1 MSFLVVDATL
11 DRDGAQGTTLNAFGF
26 PMDASDAYVRPQS
39 KEFHGGRA
47 YMAANGAANGSGGAK
62 PVFSNS
68 YKTLVLGLLVTA
80 YTFNFIDRTI
90 ISTIGQ
96 AIKDDLKISDTQLGL
111 LGGLYFALLYTLLGI
126 PIARLAERFS
136 RVNIISGAIV
146 IWSAFTALCG
156 TAANFAT
163 LAAYRFGVGFGEAG
177 LSPPAH
183 SLISDYFEPK
193 KRATALSIYSF
204 GIPLGSMFGAIAG
217 GWLALNF
224 SWRVAFM
231 IVGLPGILIAI
242 AIKVFVKEPPRGHSD
257 AEEHPVSPED
267 LAPTPPPFSLVNEF
281 KELGAVA
288 KTLFM
293 KWPVANMVLG
303 VTIASFGSYGSGQFV
318 PPYFTRT
325 FGLNY
330 AEVGLITGLV
340 GGFSSGIG
348 TILGGLITDKMS
360 KRSERWYALTPAIGL
375 AIATP
380 IYVAAY
386 LQPSWQTAAMILLV
400 PGIFHYTYLGPTFGV
415 VQNMVETR
423 RRATAT
429 ALLFFFLN
437 LIALGGGPPFTGW
450 LIDQF
455 AQFNFTHNGG
465 GAILGSLGEM
475 LQGGT
480 KGGARFAEMCPGGVA
495 PEGAPAALVSQCK
508 TALVHATRE
517 GVVVSIC
524 FYLWAAFHY
533 LLGSFGLVQ
542 ALAKARAARGEA

>member
-1 MSFLVVDATL
+1 
-11 DRDGAQGTTLNAFGF
+11 
-26 PMDASDAYVRPQS
+26 
-39 KEFHGGRA
+39 
-47 YMAANGAANGSGGAK
+47 MAATDQAGGK
-62 PVFSNS
+62 PVYSTK
-68 YKTLVLGLLVTA
+68 YRGVVLGLLVTA

-90 ISTIGQ
+90 IATIGQ
-96 AIKDDLKISDTQLGL
+96 AIKVDLKITDTQLGL

-136 RVNIISGAIV
+136 RVNIISAAIV
-146 IWSAFTALCG
+146 IWSGFTALCG
-156 TAANFAT
+156 TAGSFAQ

-177 LSPPAH
+177 LSPPSH

-204 GIPLGSMFGAIAG
+204 GIPLGTMVGAVAG
-217 GWLALNF
+217 GWLAQNF
-224 SWRVAFM
+224 SWRIAFM
-231 IVGLPGILIAI
+231 IVGLPGVLIAL
-242 AIKVFVKEPPRGHSD
+242 AIKLVIKEPPRGHSEPD
-257 AEEHPVSPED
+257 KETAVSPED
-267 LAPTPPPFSLVNEF
+267 LAPAAPPFSMAREF
-281 KELGAVA
+281 AELAAVA
-288 KTLFM
+288 KILFL

-348 TILGGLITDKMS
+348 TLLGGFVTDRLS
-360 KRSERWYALTPAIGL
+360 KRSARWYSLTPAIGL
-375 AIATP
+375 TIATP

-386 LQPSWQTAAMILLV
+386 LQPSWQTAALILLI

-415 VQNMVETR
+415 VQNMVDTR

-450 LIDQF
+450 LIDHF
-455 AQFNFTHNGG
+455 AQFNFTHPGGPGIVASLQQMIGG
-465 GAILGSLGEM
+465 GSAGHG
-475 LQGGT
+475 
-480 KGGARFAEMCPGGVA
+480 FAETCPGGVA
-495 PEGAPAALVSQCK
+495 PKGSPAELVSHCK
-508 TALVHATRE
+508 VSLVSATRS
-517 GVVVSIC
+517 GVIVSIC

-533 LLGSFGLVQ
+533 LLGSFGLVK
-542 ALAKARAARGEA
+542 AMSKARADRGEAD